1 MVLYNKLSQLN
12 VRIVLDFNK
21 KIRSHCNILWS
32 CVSAETL
39 SRSGVEHVVV
49 SPGSRST
56 PLVYAFTKH
65 SSIKTIPVL
74 DERSAAFFAL
84 GLAKQTHR
92 PVALVCTSGTATV
105 NYYPAI
111 VEAFYSKAPL
121 IVLTADRPP
130 ELQDCHEGQAINQ
143 KHLYGA
149 YVRSYID
156 LGIPEASVP
165 ALKKLVSTLGEGLG
179 SISTLPGPVHLNY
192 PFREPLIF
200 DGSVSKELISKKS
213 ITGLL
218 SKITLSK
225 KQNFN
230 SKNDC
235 LSHIVEKFTAC
246 EKGIIIAGPIE
257 RKDSKK
263 YSKAVIELSK
273 VLGWPVFADALSP
286 LRFNQGNDNCI
297 IGNYAD
303 LLKQGKVSNRQK
315 PSIVLSLGPLPVNK
329 LLRKW
334 LADVSP
340 KLFTLNRYADEYSP
354 LLVDNEFVHSDV
366 FQFLKLFKN
375 VKPVK
380 SPDYL
385 EAWTKKNQV
394 AASLSDRFF
403 SKSKNLTEEK
413 TAWLVSKYL
422 PEKTPVFVSNSLPV
436 RMMESCAR
444 SSNQQYKVHF
454 NRGAS
459 GIDGILSTALGVS
472 YENRPSVLLVG
483 DLTFLHDCSALRLQE
498 ILKGHLT
505 IILVNNNGG
514 RIFEKLPVAKSDIDF
529 EKYFVMPQNVDI
541 QKLCQAH
548 FVEHVKV
555 GGGESLKSLIQ
566 KLPSKGIRVLEVIPD

>member
-1 MVLYNKLSQLN
+1 M
-12 VRIVLDFNK
+12 DFNK

-32 CVSAETL
+32 SVSAETL
-39 SRSGVEHVVV
+39 SRLGVAYAVV

-56 PLVYAFTKH
+56 PLVYALTKH

-92 PVALVCTSGTATV
+92 PVVLVCTSGTATA

-111 VEAFYSKAPL
+111 VEAFYSKVPL
-121 IVLTADRPP
+121 VVLTADRPP
-130 ELQDCHEGQAINQ
+130 ELQDCYEGQAINQ
-143 KHLYGA
+143 KHLYGT
-149 YVRSYID
+149 YVRSYHD
-156 LGIPEASVP
+156 LGIPEASFP
-165 ALKKLVSTLGEGLG
+165 ALKDLVSTLGETLS

-213 ITGLL
+213 INGLL
-218 SKITLSK
+218 SRIPLPK
-225 KQNFN
+225 KQSFDLR
-230 SKNDC
+230 SDFFTD
-235 LSHIVEKFTAC
+235 IVKKFTSC
-246 EKGIIIAGPIE
+246 KKGVIIAGPIE

-263 YSKAVIELSK
+263 YSKAVIELST
-273 VLGWPVFADALSP
+273 VLGWPVLADALSP
-286 LRFNQGNDNCI
+286 LRFNHGDEDCI

-303 LLKQGKVSNRQK
+303 LLKQGKVSNHQR
-315 PSIVLSLGPLPVNK
+315 PSVVLSLGPLPVNK

-354 LLVDNEFVHSDV
+354 LVVENEFIHSDILH
-366 FQFLKLFKN
+366 FLKLFKN
-375 VKPVK
+375 VKSVK
-380 SPDYL
+380 SPDYF
-385 EAWTKKNQV
+385 EAWTKKNRAV
-394 AASLSDRFF
+394 ALSNDRLF
-403 SKSKNLTEEK
+403 SESKNLTEEK
-413 TAWLVSKYL
+413 IAWLVSKCL

-444 SSNQQYKVHF
+444 SSNQHYDVYF

-459 GIDGILSTALGVS
+459 GIDGIVSTALGVS

-529 EKYFVMPQNVDI
+529 EKYFVMPQKVDI

-555 GGGESLKSLIQ
+555 EDGESFKSLIQ